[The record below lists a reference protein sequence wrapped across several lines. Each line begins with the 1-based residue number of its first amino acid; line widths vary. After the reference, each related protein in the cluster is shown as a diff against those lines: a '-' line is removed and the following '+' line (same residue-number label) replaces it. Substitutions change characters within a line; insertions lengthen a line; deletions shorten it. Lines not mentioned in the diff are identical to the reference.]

1 MKLFTEYMNS
11 LTNNTLPL
19 FLQVADELV
28 KELDEQEQKSGNEL
42 VSICMC
48 LCFVLPTVP
57 SIQILLYILY

>member
-1 MKLFTEYMNS
+1 MNS

-57 SIQILLYILY
+57 SIHILLYILY